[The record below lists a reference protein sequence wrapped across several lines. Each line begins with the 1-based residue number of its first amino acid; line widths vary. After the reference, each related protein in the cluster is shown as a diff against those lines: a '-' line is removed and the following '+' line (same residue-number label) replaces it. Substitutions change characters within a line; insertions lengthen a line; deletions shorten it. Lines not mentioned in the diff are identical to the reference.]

1 VKTLILAALL
11 AVIACAAS
19 ADLARDQENQ
29 QYRIYQEQQ
38 AELMRGQLELA
49 RKSDD
54 RARRAEIR
62 ADAAERNAEMEESRK
77 RSFANTPP
85 IDLAGMNVM
94 QKAHYI
100 GMARSGWLR
109 IYDSSGG
116 TDQRHLNHTQP
127 APPVDQEA
135 ARRLA
140 ENDRVAEIIVREQ
153 RAHEAALKAEREKH
167 QREIEAL
174 RAESSASASLQT
186 NHPSR
191 IAKDSAEFRRLEQE
205 STQRAIATW
214 PELGPKGS
222 AERKKLQEFIDAYY
236 NESPLNPALF
246 DDPTW
251 PEYVVAIYMKRKVD
265 GRIQ

>member
-1 VKTLILAALL
+1 
-11 AVIACAAS
+11 
-19 ADLARDQENQ
+19 
-29 QYRIYQEQQ
+29 
-38 AELMRGQLELA
+38 MRQQLELS
-49 RKSDD
+49 RKAEE
-54 RARRAEIR
+54 RARREEIR
-62 ADAAERNAEMEESRK
+62 AAEAARNAEIEAQK
-77 RSFANTPP
+77 RVSFENKAPV
-85 IDLAGMNVM
+85 DLAGMNPL

-100 GMARSGWLR
+100 SLARNGWIR
-109 IYDSSGG
+109 IFDSSGG
-116 TDQRHLNHTQP
+116 TDQKHLNYNPP

-140 ENDRVAEIIVREQ
+140 ENDRVAEAIVREQ

-174 RAESSASASLQT
+174 RAASSASAAPQVNQASK
-186 NHPSR
+186 

-222 AERKKLQEFIDAYY
+222 VERKKLQEFIEAYY

-246 DDPTW
+246 DDPNW
-251 PEYVVAIYMKRKVD
+251 PEYVVAIYMKRKVE
-265 GRIQ
+265 GRIR